1 MDAAIITVIL
11 QLIFLEC
18 ILSIDNAAVMGAMV
32 AHLPNDQPPPWPKA
46 LRQSPLLNRLLG
58 PQREA
63 ALKVGL
69 FGAYAGRILM
79 LVLAT
84 IIIKMEWVQI
94 LGAAYLFY
102 LAIDHFAD
110 TYEQSEQA
118 SATKMAE
125 KSTRAKKGFWHVVLA
140 LNLADMAFS
149 LDNVVA
155 AIALSEILWVVIV
168 GVGIGI
174 LIIRFAATLF
184 ARLINW
190 EPAMEHAA
198 YLLLLAIGGELLL
211 DKLAGVAIGELTQ
224 FSISVGILV
233 LTIVFARV
241 RLFQPLLEFFRRCMI
256 VFAAIQSGITAI
268 FALLLLLVPL
278 RSK

>member
-1 MDAAIITVIL
+1 MDAAIIPIIL

-46 LRQSPLLNRLLG
+46 FGRSLSLLNRVLG

-63 ALKVGL
+63 ALRVGL
-69 FGAYAGRILM
+69 FGAYAGRVLM
-79 LVLAT
+79 LGLAT
-84 IIIKMEWVQI
+84 IIIKLEWVQI

-102 LAIDHFAD
+102 LAIGHFAD
-110 TYEQSEQA
+110 TYQESEQPGT
-118 SATKMAE
+118 ATDQVPL
-125 KSTRAKKGFWHVVLA
+125 RAKRGFWQVVLA

-168 GVGIGI
+168 GVAIGI
-174 LIIRFAATLF
+174 LIIRFAASLF
-184 ARLINW
+184 TRLISW

-198 YLLLLAIGGELLL
+198 YLLLLAIGAELLL
-211 DKLAGVAIGELTQ
+211 DKLAGVSISELTQ
-224 FSISVGILV
+224 FSISVGILL
-233 LTIVFARV
+233 LTIIVTRV
-241 RLFQPLLEFFRRCMI
+241 RLFQPLLVPFRRCMI
-256 VFAAIQSGITAI
+256 VFAAIQSGIAAL
-268 FALLLLLVPL
+268 FALLRPPV
-278 RSK
+278 RNE